1 MPLRP
6 NRNLLLV
13 VGLLAV
19 VGLFYW
25 PTFRWLGNA
34 WLSNDYYSHGFLV
47 PLVAGFFAWAN
58 RRRLVAREPSIVG
71 AFVVA
76 LAAILYVF
84 GIVRDERLLSALSLI
99 VLLYGLV
106 LSCFGLKAGKAM
118 AFPACFLVFMVPFPF
133 VQELG
138 FSLQGVSVDSSSW
151 LLRLFGMPVDV
162 VGRELHLDDLVFT
175 IGLPCSGIN
184 TLIALLA
191 LAAVYTHLLTGPWA
205 KRGLLFVLAF
215 PIAIAANILRITSI
229 VLIANYADVDVATGI
244 YHDISS
250 PLFFILAF
258 GFLVLI
264 GRVLKCKLSF
274 EVPRQA

>member
-1 MPLRP
+1 MLLRP
-6 NRNLLLV
+6 NRNLLLI
-13 VGLLAV
+13 VGLLAII
-19 VGLFYW
+19 GLFYW

-47 PLVAGFFAWAN
+47 PVVAGFFAWTK
-58 RRRLVAREPSIVG
+58 RRSLEGREPSIVG
-71 AFVVA
+71 AFVLS

-99 VLLYGLV
+99 FLIYGFVLTY
-106 LSCFGLKAGKAM
+106 FGLKAGKAM

-133 VQELG
+133 VQDLG
-138 FSLQGVSVDSSSW
+138 FSLQGVSVESSAW
-151 LLRLFGMPVDV
+151 LLRLFGMSVEV
-162 VGRELHLDDLVFT
+162 VGRELRVNDLTFT
-175 IGLPCSGIN
+175 VGLPCSGIN

-191 LAAVYTHLLTGPWA
+191 LAAVYTHLLTGPLA
-205 KRGLLFVLAF
+205 KRVLLFVLAF
-215 PIAIAANILRITSI
+215 PVAIAANILRVTSI
-229 VLIANYADVDVATGI
+229 VLVANFADVDVATGV

-264 GRVLKCKLSF
+264 GRVLKCKLGF
-274 EVPRQA
+274 EVPRYA